1 MSGVELVGGGGKEAP
16 RSRGGIAHSR
26 PGWGCCDPA
35 LVGEPDH
42 AFDVVDEVGK
52 ADFGCRAGEADGPD
66 KQPHWAFLTS
76 EDMLD
81 RGTSAASEPIK
92 IGAKAPTN
100 SAANARMIADEVA
113 HC

>member
-35 LVGEPDH
+35 LVGQPDH

-66 KQPHWAFLTS
+66 EQPHRAFLTS
-76 EDMLD
+76 EDTLN
-81 RGTSAASEPIK
+81 RPRHVFWTCEHWYRRFAVTLA
-92 IGAKAPTN
+92 
-100 SAANARMIADEVA
+100 
-113 HC
+113 